1 MIINNVEL
9 EDIDI
14 LDVDTIEK
22 YEKAIDI
29 VQKEVAET
37 KGLKMS
43 VMIRKQCIA
52 VFNCFNTIFGEG
64 TDKRVFGDKV
74 NLRVCL
80 AAFDEL
86 ITNFSTQF
94 EDVKKLSD
102 KYSPNRLQRRS
113 KK

>member
-1 MIINNVEL
+1 MIINGVEL
-9 EDIDI
+9 EDVDV

-22 YEKAIDI
+22 YEEAIAM
-29 VQKEVAET
+29 VKKEAAES

-43 VMIRKQCIA
+43 VMIRQQCTA
-52 VFNCFNTIFGEG
+52 VFDCLNIIFGEG